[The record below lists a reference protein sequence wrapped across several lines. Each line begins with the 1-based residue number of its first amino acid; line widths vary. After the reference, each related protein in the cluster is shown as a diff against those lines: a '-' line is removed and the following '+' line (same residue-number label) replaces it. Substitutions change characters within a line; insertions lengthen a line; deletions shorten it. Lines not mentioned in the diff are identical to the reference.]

1 MAGRGGASRRRA
13 RQAGR
18 GWAYVAGG
26 VMALGLAIAVILLGV
41 ATRAGQEDG
50 TASGPLVV
58 PTPRPADVPRDGMT
72 YGRADAPVVISEY
85 LDFQCPFCR
94 RAAVSV
100 LPVIEAEYVATGKVR
115 IEVHPIAILGD
126 ESGLAAQAARCA
138 GEQGK
143 FWEYHDILFAN
154 QSGENVGAFT
164 EERLRQMA
172 TALQLDVR
180 AFGSCLGSDKY
191 AGAVEQETQ
200 AAHNAGVKGTPTF
213 LVNGKRVEPAL
224 DALKSAIEAALAGG

>member
-1 MAGRGGASRRRA
+1 MANRGGASRRRA
-13 RQAGR
+13 RRAGR
-18 GWAYVAGG
+18 GWTYAAGG

-50 TASGPLVV
+50 TTGGPLVV
-58 PTPRPADVPRDGMT
+58 PTPRPTSVPHDGMT
-72 YGRADAPVVISEY
+72 YGQADAPVAISEY

-100 LPVIEAEYVATGKVR
+100 LPIIDADYVATGKVR

-154 QSGENVGAFT
+154 QSGENRGAFT
-164 EERLRQMA
+164 KERLKQMA
-172 TALQLDVR
+172 TALQLDVE
-180 AFGSCLGSDKY
+180 AFGSCLGSGKY
-191 AGAVEQETQ
+191 AGVVEQETQ
-200 AAHNAGVKGTPTF
+200 AAHAAGVRGTPTF
-213 LVNGKRVEPAL
+213 LVNGKRVEPTL
-224 DALKSAIEAALAGG
+224 DALKSAIETALAGG